1 MPNKVYKY
9 LALTPATRSL
19 NFKSYRNKNEEE
31 IKLDFKKN
39 KKCGMVE
46 SDR

>member
-1 MPNKVYKY
+1 MPVEVYKY
-9 LALTPATRSL
+9 LALTSATRSL

-39 KKCGMVE
+39 SEMWHGRK
-46 SDR
+46 